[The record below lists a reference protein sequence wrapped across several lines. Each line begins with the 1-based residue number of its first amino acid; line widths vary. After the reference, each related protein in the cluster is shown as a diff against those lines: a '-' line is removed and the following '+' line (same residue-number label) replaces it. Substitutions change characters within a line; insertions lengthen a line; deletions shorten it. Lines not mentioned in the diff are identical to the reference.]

1 MPPTTRTE
9 HRAFRPRARLM
20 ATLGHELISSEIVA
34 LSELVKNAY
43 DADARHVTIKFA
55 GDVSDDGSL
64 DPTTGSIHILDDG
77 CGMCEET
84 LLGAWLEPATAYRER
99 EKVTRSGRRV
109 LGEKGVG
116 RFATAKLGE
125 RLEIISKMEEAEEV
139 RLRVD
144 WSEFENADL
153 YLDQV
158 NVEFESGPSRYFG
171 HANAESA
178 NIWSGSS
185 LVVSGSDLQEACAR
199 GTMLKINKLRSRW
212 TRHEVQV
219 AQNALA
225 RLISPLDNSPDI
237 ERDFRIEFLG
247 PIELGFEGEVQ
258 QDEIF
263 QRPNYQLIAE
273 VNERGVAT
281 VRMQLKDGRQIDGGH
296 VDLFPDGG
304 ILPCGPF
311 LFSLNVWDRDAA
323 SLRQLARTAK
333 IAREALDGASGISI
347 YRDRFRV
354 LPYGEPRNDW
364 LRLDLRRVN
373 NPTLR
378 LSNNQIIGYVRITRD
393 DNPNLRDQSNREGLI
408 EGPAFDGLREAI
420 ERLIALLEQA
430 RYKQRPREARQ
441 DRPSLLTP
449 VDLSPITDLLS
460 ERYPSDTE
468 AQQRVAVA
476 QREIDERLQHAGE
489 TLAQYHRLAT
499 LGQLVDIIVHEA
511 AQPIATIGHSAFA
524 GRQLVQDLELS
535 IRNSEVARA
544 EVVTQFERI
553 QEQNQR
559 IDEVVKRVKPFGGRK
574 RGRPRRF
581 TVESAIENVVGLLG
595 LQIEHLGVQVT
606 VPDSQHE
613 VSLDGTEIQEVLI
626 NLLNNSLH
634 WLAKVPRNNRKIY
647 ITVARCEDDALSIIV
662 EDSGPG
668 VTEDDREHIFD
679 AYFSTKPKGTGL
691 GLAIA
696 GSIIKDYY
704 DGTLELL
711 SPGELGGAKFRA
723 VFRKRVT

>member
-1 MPPTTRTE
+1 
-9 HRAFRPRARLM
+9 M
-20 ATLGHELISSEIVA
+20 ATLGNELISSEIVA

-43 DADARHVTIKFA
+43 DADAHHVMIRFQ
-55 GDVSDDGSL
+55 GGVRSDGSL
-64 DPTTGSIHILDDG
+64 DPNTACIHILDDG
-77 CGMCEET
+77 CGMSEQT
-84 LLGAWLEPATAYRER
+84 LLGAWLEPATAYRAR

-125 RLEIISKMEEAEEV
+125 QLEITSKMKNHDEV

-144 WSEFENADL
+144 WSDFENADL

-158 NVEFESGPSRYFG
+158 DVEFESRPASFFDA
-171 HANAESA
+171 ANAESA
-178 NIWSGSS
+178 AIWSRSS
-185 LVVSGSDLQEACAR
+185 IIGGHSQLEQVCASGTL
-199 GTMLKINKLRSRW
+199 LKIDRLRSRW
-212 TRHEVQV
+212 TRHDVQV

-225 RLISPLDNSPDI
+225 RLISPLDSNPDI
-237 ERDFRIEFLG
+237 ERDFRIEFVG
-247 PIELGFEGEVQ
+247 PDDLGFDGEIQ

-263 QRPNYQLIAE
+263 QKPNYQLIAE

-281 VRMQLKDGRQIDGGH
+281 VMMQLKDSQQIDTED
-296 VDLFPDGG
+296 VDLTPDGS

-311 LFSLNVWDRDAA
+311 LFSLNVWDRDTA
-323 SLRQLARTAK
+323 SLRQIARTAK

-393 DNPNLRDQSNREGLI
+393 GNPNLRDQSNREGLI
-408 EGPAFDGLREAI
+408 EGPALDSLRDTI
-420 ERLIALLEQA
+420 GQLIALLEQE
-430 RYKQRPREARQ
+430 RYKQRPRASRQ
-441 DRPSLLTP
+441 SRPSLLSP

-460 ERYPSDTE
+460 ERYPGDTE
-468 AQQRVAVA
+468 AQQHVASA
-476 QREIDERLQHAGE
+476 QQEIDDRLRHAGE

-511 AQPIATIGHSAFA
+511 AQPIATIGHTAYAGVELTNALASHGHELDQSAGQVLA
-524 GRQLVQDLELS
+524 
-535 IRNSEVARA
+535 
-544 EVVTQFERI
+544 QFERI

-559 IDEVVKRVKPFGGRK
+559 IDEVIKRVKPFGGRK
-574 RGRPRRF
+574 RGRPQRF
-581 TVESAIENVVGLLG
+581 TVESAINNVVGLMAP
-595 LQIEHLGVQVT
+595 QMDEAGVQIT
-606 VPDSQHE
+606 ISPTQHE
-613 VSLDGTEIQEVLI
+613 VSLDGTETQEVLF

-634 WLAKVPRNNRKIY
+634 WLMKVPRDKRKVDISV
-647 ITVARCEDDALSIIV
+647 TRCEDDALSIMV

-668 VTEDDREHIFD
+668 IADHDQDHIFD
-679 AYFSTKPKGTGL
+679 AYFSTKPDGTGL

-696 GSIIKDYY
+696 GTIIKDYY
-704 DGTLELL
+704 DGNLELL
-711 SPGELGGAKFRA
+711 SPGELGGARFRA